1 MIHDFDRSGYIGS
14 SDVRYVMGRWRG
26 KTFENWWLEKL
37 GARRSHFSN
46 RYTRAGNR
54 WEHAILEALKVPGMV
69 MDSQFILEPLRLRV
83 NLDGNTGDRIF
94 EVKTYRLKN
103 GYCPQ
108 KWHLWQVQ
116 VQMYASGI
124 RRGELV
130 VYGLREGDYS
140 VPGPVDMARLRRIPV
155 AYDPAWVEGV
165 YLPRQ
170 RVLADCLKRGEFPP
184 ETVVSNK

>member
-1 MIHDFDRSGYIGS
+1 MITDHDRSGYIGA
-14 SDVRYVMGRWRG
+14 SDTAFVVGNW
-26 KTFENWWLEKL
+26 KTKTWEKWWMQKLGMNQDHFDNKYTKAGTNWEHRILDSLNLPNLEKD
-37 GARRSHFSN
+37 R
-46 RYTRAGNR
+46 
-54 WEHAILEALKVPGMV
+54 
-69 MDSQFILEPLRLRV
+69 QFIIEDLRLRV